1 MFLLIRYE
9 FLNKP
14 FEHFIESTEPPTH
27 KHINDVISKV
37 KTSNKD
43 WKDNLAK
50 YNTVFELRNTP
61 PERSLIDETPLT
73 LRSWFD
79 IFEFLVD
86 SVLSVPQ
93 SIKLLVSSL
102 RTFLPHQTERLL
114 ERSIGDVITYLSNES
129 YVTFAINKARET
141 LYHSA
146 PQEDNR
152 DLLKVEFETQKRI
165 LKERI
170 REIIPGV
177 VVNIFSEQ
185 QLLSNLEL
193 VVGCFE
199 NQETNQQLIASLLDQ
214 IILELFPELS

>member
-1 MFLLIRYE
+1 MFLFIRFE

-14 FEHFIESTEPPTH
+14 FEHFIESTEPPTQ

-37 KTSNKD
+37 KTSNKE
-43 WKDNLAK
+43 WKDNIQE
-50 YNTVFELRNTP
+50 YNTVFELRNMP
-61 PERSLIDETPLT
+61 AEPSLFNETPLT

-93 SIKLLVSSL
+93 SIKLLISSL

-114 ERSIGDVITYLSNES
+114 ERSIGDVIKYLSNES

-141 LYHSA
+141 LYHSIR
-146 PQEDNR
+146 QEENR

-165 LKERI
+165 LKERMK
-170 REIIPGV
+170 EIIPGIA
-177 VVNIFSEQ
+177 VNVFSEQ

-193 VVGCFE
+193 VVECFE